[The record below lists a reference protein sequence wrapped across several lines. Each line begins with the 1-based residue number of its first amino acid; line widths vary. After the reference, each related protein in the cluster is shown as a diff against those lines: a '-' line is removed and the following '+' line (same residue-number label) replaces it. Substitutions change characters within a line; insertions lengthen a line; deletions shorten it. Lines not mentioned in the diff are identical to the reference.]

1 MMVSAAAA
9 LLLGTCSLPAPTRPP
24 WLGGERIAYAVE
36 LNGARTGEATL
47 SVDPAGAGAWQVGVE
62 ARQSSLLGSARF
74 SARSALSP
82 ALRPGRFRDQLD
94 GWGGRR
100 TSDAQI
106 DRSPN
111 AVRIEWTAGG
121 KPGMNAYLR
130 RPTVL
135 DFASTVPYLRAAALS
150 PGASFCFDAVGATQ
164 YWRVEG
170 QMAPSQE
177 AVATP
182 MGRFHAFRLDATMAR
197 ADGKGGRV
205 PLRLWIATDPS
216 RLPVAAE
223 AETPLGRIRVEITR
237 FTPGST

>member
-1 MMVSAAAA
+1 MMASVAAA

-47 SVDPAGAGAWQVGVE
+47 TADAAGSGTWEVGVE
-62 ARQSSLLGSARF
+62 ARQSSLLGSSHF
-74 SARSALSP
+74 SARSSLSRS
-82 ALRPGRFRDQLD
+82 LRPGHFRDQLD

-100 TSDAQI
+100 TSDSQI

-111 AVRIEWTAGG
+111 AVRIDWTDGG

-130 RPTVL
+130 RPAVL

-150 PGASFCFDAVGATQ
+150 PGGSLCFDAVGATH

-170 QMAPSQE
+170 RVALAPE
-177 AVATP
+177 PVATP
-182 MGRFHAFRLDATMAR
+182 MGRFQALRLDAVMAR
-197 ADGKGGRV
+197 ADGKGNRV
-205 PLRLWIATDPS
+205 PLRLWIATDSS

-223 AETPLGRIRVEITR
+223 AETPLGLVRVEIAR
-237 FTPGST
+237 FTPGAG